1 MPSNSWQDQVSP
13 TQWAEWQDIAR
24 RASKA
29 KKMHTTL
36 GAEDYAASAIE
47 RLLEQ
52 KERPANVEAWLRKT
66 INNQYIDRFRKI
78 EARGG
83 VSHREWSDE
92 RWEEE
97 MISHAFGSPSVMVA
111 IKDQVDQVLKVLNE
125 KEKELL
131 ILAAAGFDNHQ
142 IAVYAGY
149 RTNKIV
155 ATRIAQIALKVR
167 TEVEKISSSKH
178 SK

>member
-52 KERPANVEAWLRKT
+52 KERPANVEAWLRKA
-66 INNQYIDRFRKI
+66 INNRYIDRFRKI

>member
-1 MPSNSWQDQVSP
+1 
-13 TQWAEWQDIAR
+13 
-24 RASKA
+24 
-29 KKMHTTL
+29 MHTTL

-47 RLLEQ
+47 KLLEQ

-111 IKDQVDQVLKVLNE
+111 IKDHVNQVLKVLNE

-142 IAVYAGY
+142 IAIYANY
-149 RTNKIV
+149 KNNKIV
-155 ATRIAQIALKVR
+155 ATRLAQIAEKVK
-167 TEVEKISSSKH
+167 TEVEKISPSGRPQ
-178 SK
+178 